1 MKRTIQ
7 IAGVILAASVF
18 LYLLPDGTYGREAF
32 PYLAL
37 VGILILAGV
46 AWVAR
51 RRRGSSA
58 GTVQHWSARS
68 RRRHGVASVLDI
80 ARVASFVSVR
90 CEAKTMRPSMRDLT
104 WAQRSRVPTTEL
116 GVPLCKVGALRV
128 WTSLRNVIS
137 VFGGPGTGKTGW
149 LGGRIIDAPGAVIST
164 STRLDLYH
172 LTAPLRRTGDRPV
185 YVFNPGGLGGIP
197 STVTFNPLHGCEDA
211 LTAVNRATDLIPDTG
226 GGEGERWDAK
236 ARRNLAVLLH
246 AAAVSSRPCADVAR
260 WVANI
265 EGSKNEILPAL
276 RRSPEPSFLTAAEQ
290 LIGLNDKTLTSI
302 TEAIAPAFSWLID
315 PSAVAAAS
323 GANHLDVE
331 TLLRQRGTVY
341 LLGREEGHTA
351 PLLAALTGHIARTAR
366 KLAAP
371 LPGGRLDPHLTVAL
385 DEAARIAPVP
395 ADDWTGD
402 MGGSGVQLIL
412 AFQSRADMIERWG
425 KTGAARILNNSGAI
439 LVFGGTNDGDDLE
452 AWSDRTG
459 HRDEAAHTPGR
470 KNRGDAA
477 KTAPR
482 RVPVLSAGQI
492 ANLPARRVLV
502 ICKGM
507 PPAIGTVKM
516 AWKRSDVRRAQRAT
530 QPVPVVTPPAAAPAP
545 APAQHVAPVVDI
557 DSARKAPV
565 A

>member
-1 MKRTIQ
+1 MKRTAQ
-7 IAGVILAASVF
+7 ISLAVLGASSV
-18 LYLLPDGTYGREAF
+18 LYWLGDGTYGRSYWLLLAF
-32 PYLAL
+32 ASFMTLA
-37 VGILILAGV
+37 GLAGV
-46 AWVAR
+46 RHRQRA
-51 RRRGSSA
+51 SSA
-58 GTVQHWSARS
+58 GTVQRWSTRS
-68 RRRHGVASVLDI
+68 RRRHGVASVVDI

-104 WAQRSRVPTTEL
+104 WTQRLQVPTTEL
-116 GVPLCKVGALRV
+116 GVPLCKVGALQV

-137 VFGGPGTGKTGW
+137 VFGGPGVGKTGW

-172 LTAPLRRTGDRPV
+172 LTAALRQTGGRPV
-185 YVFNPGGLGGIP
+185 YVFNPGGLGGLP
-197 STVTFNPLHGCEDA
+197 STVTFNPLHGCEDP

-246 AAAVSSRPCADVAR
+246 AAAVSGRSCADVAR
-260 WVANI
+260 WVADL
-265 EGSKNEILPAL
+265 EGSKDEILPAL
-276 RRSPEPSFLTAAEQ
+276 RRSPEASFLTAAKQ
-290 LIGLNDKTLTSI
+290 LMGLNDKTQTSI

-315 PSAVAAAS
+315 PNAVAATS
-323 GANHLDVE
+323 GADHLDVE
-331 TLLRQRGTVY
+331 TLLRERGTVY

-385 DEAARIAPVP
+385 DEAARIAPIP

-439 LVFGGTNDGDDLE
+439 LVFGGTNDGEDLE
-452 AWSDRTG
+452 AWSDLTG
-459 HRDEAAHTPGR
+459 YRDEAAEIPR
-470 KNRGDAA
+470 RGKAVA
-477 KTAPR
+477 SKTVR
-482 RVPVLSAGQI
+482 RVPVLAPAQI
-492 ANLPARRVLV
+492 ANLPAGRCLV
-502 ICKGM
+502 FHRGM
-507 PPAIGTVKM
+507 PAAVGKVQM
-516 AWKRSDVRRAQRAT
+516 AWKRSDVRRMQRAT
-530 QPVPVVTPPAAAPAP
+530 QPVPVVAPPAATPAP
-545 APAQHVAPVVDI
+545 VQHVAAVVDI

>member
-1 MKRTIQ
+1 MNQETG
-7 IAGVILAASVF
+7 IAIAI
-18 LYLLPDGTYGREAF
+18 
-32 PYLAL
+32 
-37 VGILILAGV
+37 VGGV
-46 AWVAR
+46 AVLNEVLQVVAPYWTWLLLAIVLLVAGRITYWQR
-51 RRRGSSA
+51 RRVGSA
-58 GTVQHWSARS
+58 GTVKRWSARS
-68 RRRHGVASVLDI
+68 RRRHGVASVVDI
-80 ARVASFVSVR
+80 ARVASFLSVR
-90 CEAKTMRPSMRDLT
+90 CEAKTMRPTMRGLT
-104 WAQRSRVPTTEL
+104 WVQRSRMPTTEL
-116 GVPLCKVGALRV
+116 GVPLCKVGALQV

-172 LTAPLRRTGDRPV
+172 LTAPLRRTDGRPV

-197 STVTFNPLHGCEDA
+197 STVTFNPLHGCEDP
-211 LTAVNRATDLIPDTG
+211 LVAVNRATDLIPDTG

-246 AAAVSSRPCADVAR
+246 AAAVSGRSCADVAR
-260 WVANI
+260 WVADL
-265 EGSKNEILPAL
+265 EGSKDEILPAL
-276 RRSPEPSFLTAAEQ
+276 RRSPEASFLTAAKQ
-290 LIGLNDKTLTSI
+290 LMGLNDKTQTSI

-331 TLLRQRGTVY
+331 TLLRERGTVY

-385 DEAARIAPVP
+385 DEAARIAPIP
-395 ADDWTGD
+395 ADDWSGD

-452 AWSDRTG
+452 AWSGRTG
-459 HRDEAAHTPGR
+459 ERDEAAHTPGR
-470 KNRGDAA
+470 KNRTDTT

-516 AWKRSDVRRAQRAT
+516 VWKRSDVRRARRAT
-530 QPVPVVTPPAAAPAP
+530 QPVHVIAPLVATPAP
-545 APAQHVAPVVDI
+545 VPVQHVAPVVDI
-557 DSARKAPV
+557 DRARKAPV